1 MPLLARCVLD
11 RCWRVVFF
19 TVVGALCVGPLLARL
34 DRRWR
39 VEHVD
44 MHCWRVVGTCI
55 LFSQSINHLVPKFV
69 SEFLVNVN
77 ALG

>member
-1 MPLLARCVLD
+1 VCWTFVGALYVGPLLARCVLD
-11 RCWRVVFF
+11 R
-19 TVVGALCVGPLLARL
+19 VVGTL

-55 LFSQSINHLVPKFV
+55 CGAHSINHLVPKFV
-69 SEFLVNVN
+69 SDFFVDVN